1 MNKFWTPPGDQPKI
15 VRRYSGLKNSQCSLQ
30 SVHDPTFQQSGLVS
44 LSKLFVL
51 RKKFLF
57 ILAEPL
63 LTLSINETQIVFLQR
78 TTIVAIQWSG
88 DSRTLSGGFEN
99 IHNALSTDVRSSR
112 QCFVTYLFSHRQWLE
127 IQRLRNKV
135 KRKVDTKASKG
146 RRLR

>member
-1 MNKFWTPPGDQPKI
+1 MPPGDQSKM
-15 VRRYSGLKNSQCSLQ
+15 VRRYSGLKNSQCSSQ

-63 LTLSINETQIVFLQR
+63 LTLSINETQIVFLQQ

-99 IHNALSTDVRSSR
+99 IHSALSTDVRSSR
-112 QCFVTYLFSHRQWLE
+112 QCFVTCLFSHRQWLE